1 MSDEQSLER
10 RSAQALLATYLQMT
24 RYAELARHLQQA
36 RERVTARRKDK
47 ATDLGEVARLG
58 RQLEAQASQALVIE
72 TALERLHGRAS
83 ELAGFAEAGL
93 TYEDFKELGLENIV
107 SPEDVEAARRRAEAR
122 RAAESETPEDGS
134 EPR

>member
-1 MSDEQSLER
+1 MADEQALER
-10 RSAQALLATYLQMT
+10 RSAQALIATYLQMT

-36 RERVTARRKDK
+36 RERVTARRKEQ
-47 ATDLGEVARLG
+47 ATDVEEVARLG
-58 RQLEAQASQALVIE
+58 RQLEAQQSQGIVIE

-122 RAAESETPEDGS
+122 RAAAGETPEGGG